1 MNKPAYLRLS
11 VLDISKKGM
20 HKYWFDYLNPKYGN
34 NGKLSYMDTDSL
46 MVDVQSKDL
55 YADLAEGVKKIFDS
69 TALRRGFFSKSHRKQ
84 TPVSS

>member
-46 MVDVQSKDL
+46 MVDVQ
-55 YADLAEGVKKIFDS
+55 DLAEGVKKILDS